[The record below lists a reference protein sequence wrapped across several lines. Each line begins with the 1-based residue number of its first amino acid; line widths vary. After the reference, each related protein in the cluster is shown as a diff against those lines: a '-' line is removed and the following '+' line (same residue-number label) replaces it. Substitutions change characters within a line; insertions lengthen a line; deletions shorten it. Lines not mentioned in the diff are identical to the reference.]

1 MTEAV
6 WRCGR
11 GARATKGTEIMAVV
25 GGGAGVLPARAGG
38 ARDYLRLQRVTPGL
52 DIGEPSGED
61 AGAGCA

>member
-11 GARATKGTEIMAVV
+11 DARAAKGTEMMAVV
-25 GGGAGVLPARAGG
+25 GGGAGVLPARVGG
-38 ARDYLRLQRVTPGL
+38 GGDYLRLKRVTPGL